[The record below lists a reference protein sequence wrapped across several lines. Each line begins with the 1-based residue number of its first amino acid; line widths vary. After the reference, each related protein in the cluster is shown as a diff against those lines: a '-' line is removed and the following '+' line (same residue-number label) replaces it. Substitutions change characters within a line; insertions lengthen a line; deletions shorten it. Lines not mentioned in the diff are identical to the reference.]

1 MPRSKPFTSAFAA
14 LRSIALAYPDTRED
28 HPWGHSAFKV
38 KGKAF
43 LFVSHEQEF
52 LSLSLK
58 LPESRHAAVRLPFAS
73 PTGYGLGKSGWVTA
87 KFVKGKDEVPLE
99 MIEEW
104 IAESF
109 RAIAPR
115 RVLDKLD
122 GQPPTKQAAAKS
134 RKIAK
139 RPAK

>member
-1 MPRSKPFTSAFAA
+1 MPKPFTAAFSA
-14 LRSIALAYPDTRED
+14 LRKIAMRYPDTRED

-52 LSLSLK
+52 LGVTLK
-58 LPESRHAAVRLPFAS
+58 LPQSRYDAVRLPFVS
-73 PTGYGLGKSGWVTA
+73 PTGYNLGRSGWVTA
-87 KFVKGKDEVPLE
+87 KFVKGDEVPLE

-122 GQPPTKQAAAKS
+122 GQPPTKQAAVKP
-134 RKIAK
+134 RKKAK

>member
-1 MPRSKPFTSAFAA
+1 MPKPFPTAFAA
-14 LRSIALAYPDTRED
+14 LRKLAMRYPDTREE

-43 LFVSHEQEF
+43 LFVSHEKDY

-58 LPESRHAAVRLPFAS
+58 LPQSRYDAVRLPFTS
-73 PTGYGLGKSGWVTA
+73 PTTYGLGKAGWVTA
-87 KFVKGKDEVPLE
+87 KFVPGDEVPLE

-109 RAIAPR
+109 RAIAPP

-122 GQPPTKQAAAKS
+122 GKPTSKQTAKP
-134 RKIAK
+134 RKKAK
-139 RPAK
+139 GPAK

>member
-1 MPRSKPFTSAFAA
+1 MPKPFAAEFNA
-14 LRSIALAYPDTRED
+14 LRKIAMRYPDTRED

-43 LFVSHEQEF
+43 LFVSHEQDY

-58 LPESRHAAVRLPFAS
+58 LPRSRYDALRLPFVS
-73 PTGYGLGKSGWVTA
+73 PTTYGLGKAGWVTA
-87 KFVKGKDEVPLE
+87 KFVKGKGEVPLE

-122 GQPPTKQAAAKS
+122 GQPSPKQAAAKP
-134 RKIAK
+134 RKMAK
-139 RPAK
+139 RTAK